1 MSKDAERAS
10 GEASRSPPLTVGRGG
25 LRPDPGEALGT
36 VTLLT
41 AIPGWSI
48 VSFSPN
54 KESGTNT
61 FKKKVFHLKH
71 SCFLSKLRV

>member
-1 MSKDAERAS
+1 MSKDAERAL

-61 FKKKVFHLKH
+61 FKKKSF
-71 SCFLSKLRV
+71 SSKTQLFPF